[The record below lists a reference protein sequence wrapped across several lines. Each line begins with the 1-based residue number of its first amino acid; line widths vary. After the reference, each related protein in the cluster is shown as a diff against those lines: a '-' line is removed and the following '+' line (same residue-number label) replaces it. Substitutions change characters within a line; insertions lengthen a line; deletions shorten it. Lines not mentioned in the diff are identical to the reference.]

1 MKKIFALIIA
11 LCSLSFII
19 NSCREDGDEWADG
32 GQFSYTI
39 ERDQNFIEKSVGES
53 NQFTFN
59 VKPSYDYSAIP
70 MTFKFTTSLNGVLK
84 LNGQNLTANQE
95 YPLTNQENIF
105 EYVGNVT
112 GSHEVKII
120 TKNSKNVSKEEMF
133 TFPYGTSEFAHT
145 FTGGTGT
152 IYQADPTN
160 YSMKITPNAGQ
171 PTTGYQI
178 RFNSYTGEIKLNGVA
193 VTTGQFYPLPN
204 IDNFN
209 VILSTNQVGQ
219 GALTYSIKNA
229 TVTKDYEI
237 QQTITKREILVESMN
252 ISGTTVFPNTAMS
265 LIGVVKKSPITPN
278 TSVQYKTWISSA
290 SNNNMA
296 GIQNTN
302 NVYTP
307 YALGANG
314 SFTNNFNA
322 VDVGT
327 YTYNIQ
333 FKDEFGNESEI
344 KSYTVK
350 VENALTITNSAI
362 KLFFQDGSNYS
373 TGLVNH
379 KITQAQAQ
387 INASAGTTNK
397 ITKIVFDCTYFY
409 QGQQKTKSFTLDYIS
424 NPQQTVD
431 FNSGFNALEQLYFG
445 YNYNINN
452 MNIANGTYTATVYDN
467 TGATTTQTGIC
478 YTTIQ

>member
-32 GQFSYTI
+32 GQFGYTI

-59 VKPSYDYSAIP
+59 VKPTYDYSAIP

-133 TFPYGTSEFAHT
+133 TFPYGTSEFSHT

-265 LIGVVKKSPITPN
+265 LIGVIKKSPITPN

-302 NVYTP
+302 NVYIP

-314 SFTNNFNA
+314 SFTYNFNA
-322 VDVGT
+322 LEVGT

-350 VENALTITNSAI
+350 VENALTISSSAI
-362 KLFFQDGSNYS
+362 KLHFLDNSSYNIHHIHHLL
-373 TGLVNH
+373 TVAN
-379 KITQAQAQ
+379 AQ

-397 ITKIVFDCTYFY
+397 ITKVVFDCQYLY
-409 QGQQKTKSFTLDYIS
+409 QGQSRNKSFTIDYIS
-424 NPQQTVD
+424 NPQQSINYNDTM
-431 FNSGFNALEQLYFG
+431 NGLETLYAGANA
-445 YNYNINN
+445 NINN
-452 MNIANGTYTATVYDN
+452 LNVANGTYTVTIYDN

-478 YTTIQ
+478 YVQVD